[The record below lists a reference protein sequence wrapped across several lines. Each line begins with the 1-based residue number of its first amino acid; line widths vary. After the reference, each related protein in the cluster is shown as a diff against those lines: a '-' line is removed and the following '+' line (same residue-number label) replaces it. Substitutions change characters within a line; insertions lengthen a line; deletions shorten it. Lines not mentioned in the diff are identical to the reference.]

1 MESTLGIELSR
12 LTLQNEKLEAAYKG
26 IEEENTGLMEENKKL
41 DLEVFEAKELADQ
54 RAKEDYV
61 ATNTEVEAGR
71 VRIAELEGTKGE
83 YSAEI
88 GKLKDR
94 LGQKEQ
100 QIIKLMSK
108 NRKI

>member
-1 MESTLGIELSR
+1 M
-12 LTLQNEKLEAAYKG
+12 
-26 IEEENTGLMEENKKL
+26 
-41 DLEVFEAKELADQ
+41 
-54 RAKEDYV
+54 
-61 ATNTEVEAGR
+61 
-71 VRIAELEGTKGE
+71 IAELEGTKSE

-94 LGQKEQ
+94 LSQKEQ